1 MAALEESPATVAE
14 GHTVSEMQACMTL
27 SRAAQNCGLGWPKL
41 FQLLPSFS
49 PCTLNIRPVAKTPV
63 SQFCSQ
69 GAITKM
75 VEEVGRSYPCPGGE
89 KLPLPCCPCAPAM
102 GAPLLP
108 FPQALRLRGAKKSF
122 SLPSIYKEKLALSS
136 GRVEDG
142 FLCLRREEKAY

>member
-27 SRAAQNCGLGWPKL
+27 SGAAQNCGLGWPKL

-75 VEEVGRSYPCPGGE
+75 VEEVGRSYPCPAAPVPRPWE
-89 KLPLPCCPCAPAM
+89 PLCFPSPR
-102 GAPLLP
+102 PLGFVEQKRASACHP
-108 FPQALRLRGAKKSF
+108 FIKKS
-122 SLPSIYKEKLALSS
+122 LLSPQGVS
-136 GRVEDG
+136 KMG
-142 FLCLRREEKAY
+142 FCA